1 MTITAVLYTDGSQ
14 ECERIRQLLKSLG
27 GEFLEYELGWDFTQS
42 EFVAEFG
49 SYASFPQVTINGRHI
64 GSMKE
69 TLQYFQQTSVL

>member
-1 MTITAVLYTDGSQ
+1 MTLTAVLYSDGSQ

-27 GEFLEYELGWDFTQS
+27 GEFLEYELDRDFTQS
-42 EFVAEFG
+42 EFNAEFG
-49 SYASFPQVTINGRHI
+49 NNASFPQVTINGSHI